1 MTSDTEEKNSSDI
14 VPLSGSFRSTDHNPV
29 MENAGDTDGSSVRD
43 KREKKRNGLV
53 NQIKRF
59 AGKPARLNR
68 SKSTTGQALKGLM
81 FISKSDGGDGW
92 TAVEERFETITKTT
106 EGLLI
111 RSKFGECIGMKSKD
125 FALVL
130 FDALARRKNM
140 TGDVIDKEI
149 LKEFWEQISDQ
160 NFDSRLMIFFDMMD
174 KDGDGRL
181 TEDEVK
187 QVINLSSSTNNLSAI
202 QKKADEYAAM
212 IMEELDPNNIGY
224 IMVES
229 LKNLLMKAET
239 ETLAEITSSQDPKQL
254 IEKLKHTPDPNP
266 LRRWYRG
273 LRFFVLDSWQRFWVI
288 ALWLSIMTILFT
300 YKYIQYKNRAVY
312 EVLGHCVCFAKGSAE
327 TLKLNMA
334 LILLPVCR
342 NTITWLRNKT
352 RVGVLVPFD
361 DNINFHKV
369 IAVGITIGV
378 SIHSIAHL
386 ACDFPRLIAATPEE
400 YKPLGKYF
408 GEEQPKRYSQFVKST
423 EGITGL
429 VMVFLMAIA
438 FTLALPWF
446 RRGKLEK
453 TLPGPLKKL
462 ASFNAFWY
470 THHFFIVVY
479 ILLIVHGYYL
489 YLSKEWYKKT
499 TWMYLA
505 VPIAL
510 YACERLIRAFR
521 SSIRTVK
528 VVNAAVYPGNVLT
541 LKMSRPK
548 HFKYKSGQYMFINCP
563 KVSPFEWHPFSIT
576 SAPQDDYL
584 SLHIK
589 VNGDWTKAIK
599 GVFSE
604 VISKPLPVKD
614 TSHGAHNPD
623 YPKIMIDGPYGAP
636 AQDYKKYEVVL
647 LVGLGIGATPMISII
662 KDIINNMYAME
673 NAQLHQMENGLQRE
687 PQDKNEKFK
696 TRRAYFYWVTRE
708 QGSYDWFKN
717 IMNEIAERDVNKI
730 IELHNYCTSVFEK
743 DDARSALIRML
754 QSIAY
759 AKSGKDIVSE
769 TRVKSHF
776 AKPNWEEVYNKIAM
790 DHPDGTNVGV
800 FYCGSPVLTKELRR
814 LALEFTHKTKIRFSF
829 HKENF

>member
-14 VPLSGSFRSTDHNPV
+14 VPPSGSFRSTDHNPV
-29 MENAGDTDGSSVRD
+29 MENVGGTDGSSVWEN
-43 KREKKRNGLV
+43 REKKRNGLV

-68 SKSTTGQALKGLM
+68 SKSTTGQALRGLK
-81 FISKSDGGDGW
+81 FISKADGADGW
-92 TAVEERFETITKTT
+92 TAVEERFEKITATT

-140 TGDVIDKEI
+140 TGDVIDKAI

-160 NFDSRLMIFFDMMD
+160 NFDSRLMIFFEMMD

-239 ETLAEITSSQDPKQL
+239 ETLAEITNSQDPKQF
-254 IEKLKHTPDPNP
+254 IEELKTTPDPNP

-273 LRFFVLDSWQRFWVI
+273 LRFFVLDSWQRIWVI
-288 ALWLSIMTILFT
+288 ALWLSIMAILFT

-400 YKPLGKYF
+400 YKPLEKYF
-408 GEEQPKRYSQFVKST
+408 GEDQPKRYSQFVKST

-453 TLPGPLKKL
+453 TLPGSLKKL
-462 ASFNAFWY
+462 ASFNAFC
-470 THHFFIVVY
+470 
-479 ILLIVHGYYL
+479 
-489 YLSKEWYKKT
+489 KEWYKKT
-499 TWMYLA
+499 
-505 VPIAL
+505 V
-510 YACERLIRAFR
+510 
-521 SSIRTVK
+521 SI
-528 VVNAAVYPGNVLT
+528 
-541 LKMSRPK
+541 SR
-548 HFKYKSGQYMFINCP
+548 
-563 KVSPFEWHPFSIT
+563 HPFSIT

-584 SLHIK
+584 SVHIK

-604 VISKPLPVKD
+604 VISKPVPVKD

-662 KDIINNMYAME
+662 KDIINNMYATE
-673 NAQLHQMENGLQRE
+673 NAQLHQMENGLQRK

-743 DDARSALIRML
+743 DDARSTLIRML

>member
-14 VPLSGSFRSTDHNPV
+14 VPPSGSFRSTDHNPV
-29 MENAGDTDGSSVRD
+29 MENVGGTDGSSVWEN
-43 KREKKRNGLV
+43 REKKRNGLV

-68 SKSTTGQALKGLM
+68 SKSTTGQALRGLK
-81 FISKSDGGDGW
+81 FISKADGADGW
-92 TAVEERFETITKTT
+92 TAVEERFEKITATT

-140 TGDVIDKEI
+140 TGDVIDKAI

-160 NFDSRLMIFFDMMD
+160 NFDSRLMIFFEMMD

-239 ETLAEITSSQDPKQL
+239 ETLAEITNSQDPKQF
-254 IEKLKHTPDPNP
+254 IEELKTTPDPNP

-273 LRFFVLDSWQRFWVI
+273 LRFFVLDSWQRIWVI
-288 ALWLSIMTILFT
+288 ALWLSIMAILFT

-400 YKPLGKYF
+400 YKPLEKYF
-408 GEEQPKRYSQFVKST
+408 GEDQPKRYSQFVKST

-453 TLPGPLKKL
+453 TLPGSLKKL
-462 ASFNAFWY
+462 ASFNAFC
-470 THHFFIVVY
+470 
-479 ILLIVHGYYL
+479 
-489 YLSKEWYKKT
+489 KEWYKKT
-499 TWMYLA
+499 
-505 VPIAL
+505 VSIS
-510 YACERLIRAFR
+510 R
-521 SSIRTVK
+521 SSIMTVK

-548 HFKYKSGQYMFINCP
+548 HFKYKSGQYIFVNCP

-584 SLHIK
+584 SVHIK

-604 VISKPLPVKD
+604 VISKPVPVKD

-662 KDIINNMYAME
+662 KDIINNMYATE
-673 NAQLHQMENGLQRE
+673 NAQLHQMENGLQRK

-743 DDARSALIRML
+743 DDARSTLIRML

-800 FYCGSPVLTKELRR
+800 KASSFGIYTQDEDQILLPQREL
-814 LALEFTHKTKIRFSF
+814 LIKDNEAYTPD
-829 HKENF
+829 